1 MSNTELSKIKNVG
14 DSTLSPLLQDNLIEF
29 FDWGILSA
37 GGFFNI
43 EIPTSGQYAGNK
55 HKLRLV
61 DDPRYTKG
69 QVWEGFRSNWVWQS
83 GLAVSEQPNTL
94 IRLQPNTDVF
104 GVDYPNSSNY
114 PGVSGVFI
122 NDTSVGFNGFAPA
135 SGVGQYK
142 YHIDYPNGRVVF
154 DSAISTSAAVTA
166 EFSHKWVDVVRA
178 DEDFF
183 REVQYRSLRADD
195 DFTLTGSG
203 NYSQLAENRLQLPA
217 IAVEVVQ
224 RRDMKPYCLGG
235 LNHWVNTDVLF
246 HVLAEEDYT
255 RDKLLDIVSLQQDK
269 TIFMFDSDMIG
280 RNDAFPLD
288 YRGMVKKDALRY
300 PELVEPSGNG
310 GFRYMGAGNGSLTF
324 TNSRIQLSDTINE
337 YLYHGVVRMNTEV
350 IS

>member
-94 IRLQPNTDVF
+94 IRLQPNTDGF

-142 YHIDYPNGRVVF
+142 YHIDYPNGRGVF

-337 YLYHGVVRMNTEV
+337 NLYHGVVRMNTEV

>member
-94 IRLQPNTDVF
+94 IRLQPNTDGF

-288 YRGMVKKDALRY
+288 YRGMVKKDDLRY

-337 YLYHGVVRMNTEV
+337 NLYHGVVRMKTEV
-350 IS
+350 II